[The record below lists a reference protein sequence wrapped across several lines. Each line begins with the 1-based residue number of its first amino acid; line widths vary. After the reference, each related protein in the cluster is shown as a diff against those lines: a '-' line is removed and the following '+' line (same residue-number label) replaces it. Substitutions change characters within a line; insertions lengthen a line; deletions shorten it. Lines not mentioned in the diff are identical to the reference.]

1 MSDKQ
6 PVILAID
13 TSNYTTSAAYS
24 TPDWGYVS
32 GGFLI
37 KQAKQL
43 LTVRAGERGL
53 RQSDALFAHT
63 CNLPPMIEELL
74 STIPDD
80 AQIVAVGC
88 STTPR
93 RTE

>member
-1 MSDKQ
+1 MMTEQKQ

-13 TSNYTTSAAYS
+13 TSNYTTSAACS

-37 KQAKQL
+37 KQEKQL
-43 LTVRAGERGL
+43 LSVKEGTRGL

-63 CNLPPMIEELL
+63 CNLP
-74 STIPDD
+74 
-80 AQIVAVGC
+80 
-88 STTPR
+88 
-93 RTE
+93 